1 MSVIAE
7 AGPAAPSAAGP
18 APVRRTRPGAIVAVF
33 VAAIVAVVVL
43 AVVDLTLG
51 TSTVGVGD
59 LLGLITGSGDDETL
73 AVLVAS
79 RAPRVLATR
88 RAPRGSRRP
97 PTR

>member
-18 APVRRTRPGAIVAVF
+18 APVGRTRPGAIVAVF

-51 TSTVGVGD
+51 TSAVGGFNC
-59 LLGLITGSGDDETL
+59 
-73 AVLVAS
+73 
-79 RAPRVLATR
+79 
-88 RAPRGSRRP
+88 PRGRFTLVPLTTTVEARP
-97 PTR
+97 L